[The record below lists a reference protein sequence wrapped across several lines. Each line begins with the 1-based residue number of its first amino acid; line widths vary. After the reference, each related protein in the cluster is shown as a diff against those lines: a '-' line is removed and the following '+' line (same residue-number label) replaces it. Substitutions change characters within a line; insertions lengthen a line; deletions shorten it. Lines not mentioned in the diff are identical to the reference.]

1 MKIKED
7 ACISAQEPKPGLQHV
22 VISVS
27 GCVNIVVFMKIQV
40 FERCV
45 PISSKCYVAVLEQ
58 FNCLSKYYIWMLNS
72 ASNLTSVNV

>member
-27 GCVNIVVFMKIQV
+27 GCVNVVVLGKFKFLKDVCQL
-40 FERCV
+40 
-45 PISSKCYVAVLEQ
+45 AVNVMWL
-58 FNCLSKYYIWMLNS
+58 FLNSLSKYYVLMVNS
-72 ASNLTSVNV
+72 ASNLTSVNM